1 MGTDDSISGGVAVT
15 LSEREDGLE
24 AIVHDLARPPYGV
37 QVQTPSPLRLNEFAR
52 SQGPDLLEK
61 CQRFHSYVDEVRA
74 TGVYDAMYRVELQ
87 GPLDHRILARDAST
101 GETRELVCFDS
112 NSYLG
117 LHLHPRVRAAA
128 HRAIDE
134 AGAGTP
140 SAQVL
145 GGHNRWLRALEER
158 VAALLGREEC
168 LIYPSGYQANI
179 GILTGLLRSGDR
191 AIADRFAHASLHDG
205 CAYSGATALTFAHG
219 DLESLDLQLAA
230 GSPGALVVTDGLFS
244 MHGDLC
250 DLPGLRAT
258 ADKHG
263 ARLMIDD
270 AHSVGILGATGG
282 GIEEH
287 YGMHGAAD
295 VLMGTFSKAP
305 GAAGGYVVGDRSLI
319 DYLRFFS
326 HGALFTASLPA
337 PTCAAIT
344 EAFAVMQDEPEHRE
358 RLWANTRRMWQGL
371 VDVGL
376 RVPPFSSPI
385 LTVRV
390 GDESL
395 LGPMAVALFQRGV
408 KAGMAQHP
416 AVPHGQSILRITVN
430 ARHTPDDLERSLEV
444 LGRLGRQ
451 FGIVEA
457 H

>member
-1 MGTDDSISGGVAVT
+1 MHS
-15 LSEREDGLE
+15 
-24 AIVHDLARPPYGV
+24 
-37 QVQTPSPLRLNEFAR
+37 PSPRPLNITEFAR
-52 SQGPDLLEK
+52 SHGPDVLEK
-61 CQRFHSYVDEVRA
+61 CRRFHEYANEVRA
-74 TGVYDAMYRVELQ
+74 AGVFDAMYRIELQ

-134 AGAGTP
+134 AGVGTP

-158 VAALLGREEC
+158 VATLLGREKC
-168 LIYPSGYQANI
+168 LVFPSGYQANI
-179 GILTGLLRSGDR
+179 GILTGLLRSGDTV
-191 AIADRFAHASLHDG
+191 IADRFSHASVHDG
-205 CAYSGATALTFAHG
+205 CAYSGATVLTYAHG
-219 DLESLDLQLAA
+219 DLESLDAQLAK
-230 GSPGALVVTDGLFS
+230 GTPGALIVADGLFS

-250 DLPGLRAT
+250 DLPGLRSV

-263 ARLMIDD
+263 ARVMIDD
-270 AHSVGILGATGG
+270 AHAVGILGATGG

-287 YGMHGAAD
+287 YAMRGAAD

-305 GAAGGYVVGDRSLI
+305 GAAGGYVVGDRALI
-319 DYLRFFS
+319 DYLRFLS

-358 RLWANTRRMWQGL
+358 RLWANTRHMWQGL
-371 VDVGL
+371 VDAGL
-376 RVPPFSSPI
+376 RVPPLNSPI
-385 LTVRV
+385 LTVHV
-390 GDESL
+390 GDETL
-395 LGPMAVALFQRGV
+395 LGPLAVALFQAGV
-408 KAGMAQHP
+408 KTGMAQHP
-416 AVPHGQSILRITVN
+416 AVPRRQSILRITVN
-430 ARHTPDDLERSLEV
+430 ARHTQEDLDRTLDV
-444 LGRLGRQ
+444 LGKVGRV

>member
-1 MGTDDSISGGVAVT
+1 MHSRSP
-15 LSEREDGLE
+15 
-24 AIVHDLARPPYGV
+24 RP
-37 QVQTPSPLRLNEFAR
+37 LNITEFAR
-52 SQGPDLLEK
+52 SQGPDVLEK
-61 CQRFHSYVDEVRA
+61 CRRFHQYANEVRA
-74 TGVYDAMYRVELQ
+74 AGVFDAMYRIELQ

-117 LHLHPRVRAAA
+117 LHLHPKVRAAA

-134 AGAGTP
+134 AGVGTP

-158 VAALLGREEC
+158 VAALLGREKC
-168 LIYPSGYQANI
+168 LVFPSGYQANI

-191 AIADRFAHASLHDG
+191 VMVDRFSHASVHDG
-205 CAYSGATALTFAHG
+205 CAYSGATVLTYAHG
-219 DLESLDLQLAA
+219 DLESLDAQLAE
-230 GSPGALVVTDGLFS
+230 GTPGALIIADGLFS

-250 DLPGLRAT
+250 DLPGLRSV
-258 ADKHG
+258 ADKYG

-287 YGMHGAAD
+287 YGMRGAVD

-305 GAAGGYVVGDRSLI
+305 GAAGGYVVGDQALI
-319 DYLRFFS
+319 DYLRFLS

-344 EAFAVMQDEPEHRE
+344 EAFAVMQNEPEHRE

-376 RVPPFSSPI
+376 RVPPLSSPI
-385 LTVRV
+385 LTVHV
-390 GDESL
+390 GDERL
-395 LGPMAVALFQRGV
+395 LGPLAVALFQAGV
-408 KAGMAQHP
+408 KTGLAQHP
-416 AVPHGQSILRITVN
+416 AVPRGQSILRITVN
-430 ARHTPDDLERSLEV
+430 ARHTQEDLDLTLNV
-444 LGRLGRQ
+444 LGRLGRV

>member
-1 MGTDDSISGGVAVT
+1 MHS
-15 LSEREDGLE
+15 
-24 AIVHDLARPPYGV
+24 PPPRTFNV
-37 QVQTPSPLRLNEFAR
+37 SEFAR
-52 SQGPDLLEK
+52 SQGPDVLEK
-61 CQRFHSYVDEVRA
+61 CRRFHEYANEVRA
-74 TGVYDAMYRVELQ
+74 AGVFDAMYRIELQ

-134 AGAGTP
+134 AGVGTP

-158 VAALLGREEC
+158 VAALLGREKC
-168 LIYPSGYQANI
+168 LVFPSGYQANI

-191 AIADRFAHASLHDG
+191 VIADRFSHASVHDG
-205 CAYSGATALTFAHG
+205 CAYSRATVLTYAHG
-219 DLESLDLQLAA
+219 DLESLDAQLAK
-230 GSPGALVVTDGLFS
+230 GTPGALIVADGLFS

-250 DLPGLRAT
+250 DLPGLRSV

-270 AHSVGILGATGG
+270 AHAVGILGASGG

-287 YGMHGAAD
+287 YGMRGAVD

-305 GAAGGYVVGDRSLI
+305 GAAGGYVVGDGALI
-319 DYLRFFS
+319 DYLRFLS

-337 PTCAAIT
+337 PTCAAVT
-344 EAFAVMQDEPEHRE
+344 EAFAVMRDEPEHRE
-358 RLWANTRRMWQGL
+358 RLWANTRCMWEGL
-371 VDVGL
+371 KDVGL
-376 RVPPFSSPI
+376 RVPPLSSPI
-385 LTVRV
+385 LTVHV
-390 GDESL
+390 GDETL
-395 LGPMAVALFQRGV
+395 LGPLAVALFQAGV
-408 KAGMAQHP
+408 KTGMAQYP
-416 AVPHGQSILRITVN
+416 AVPRGQSILRITVN
-430 ARHTPDDLERSLEV
+430 ARHTQEDLDQTLDV
-444 LGRLGRQ
+444 LGRLGRA
-451 FGIVEA
+451 FGIMEA

>member
-1 MGTDDSISGGVAVT
+1 MHSRSPRPLNVT
-15 LSEREDGLE
+15 
-24 AIVHDLARPPYGV
+24 
-37 QVQTPSPLRLNEFAR
+37 EFAR
-52 SQGPDLLEK
+52 SQGPDVLEK
-61 CQRFHSYVDEVRA
+61 CRRFHEYANEVRA
-74 TGVYDAMYRVELQ
+74 AGVFDAMYRIELQ

-134 AGAGTP
+134 AGVGTP

-158 VAALLGREEC
+158 VAALLGREKC
-168 LIYPSGYQANI
+168 LVFPSGYQANI

-191 AIADRFAHASLHDG
+191 VMVDRFSHASVHDG
-205 CAYSGATALTFAHG
+205 CAYSGATVLTYAHG
-219 DLESLDLQLAA
+219 DLESLGAKLAN
-230 GSPGALVVTDGLFS
+230 GTPGALIIADGLFS

-250 DLPGLRAT
+250 DLPGLRSV
-258 ADKHG
+258 ADKYG

-270 AHSVGILGATGG
+270 AHSVGILGANGG

-287 YGMHGAAD
+287 YGMRGAAD

-305 GAAGGYVVGDRSLI
+305 GAAGGYVAGDQALI
-319 DYLRFFS
+319 DYLRFLS

-344 EAFAVMQDEPEHRE
+344 EAFAVMQEEPEHRE
-358 RLWANTRRMWQGL
+358 RLWANTRYMWQGL
-371 VDVGL
+371 VDAGL
-376 RVPPFSSPI
+376 RVPPLSSPI
-385 LTVRV
+385 LTAHV
-390 GDESL
+390 GDETL
-395 LGPMAVALFQRGV
+395 LGPLAVALFQAGV
-408 KAGMAQHP
+408 KTGLAQHP
-416 AVPHGQSILRITVN
+416 AVPRGQSILRITVN
-430 ARHTPDDLERSLEV
+430 ARHTQEDLDLTLDV
-444 LGRLGRQ
+444 LARLGRV
-451 FGIVEA
+451 FGIAEA

>member
-1 MGTDDSISGGVAVT
+1 M
-15 LSEREDGLE
+15 
-24 AIVHDLARPPYGV
+24 PF
-37 QVQTPSPLRLNEFAR
+37 PSPRPLNITEFAR

-61 CQRFHSYVDEVRA
+61 CRRFHEYANEVRA
-74 TGVYDAMYRVELQ
+74 AGVFDAMYRIELQ
-87 GPLDHRILARDAST
+87 GPLDHRILARDVST

-134 AGAGTP
+134 AGVGTP

-158 VAALLGREEC
+158 VAALLGRETC
-168 LIYPSGYQANI
+168 LVFPSGYQANI
-179 GILTGLLRSGDR
+179 GILTGLLRPGDR
-191 AIADRFAHASLHDG
+191 VIADRFSHASLHDG
-205 CAYSGATALTFAHG
+205 CTFSGATVLTYAHG
-219 DLESLDLQLAA
+219 DLESLDAQLAE
-230 GSPGALVVTDGLFS
+230 GTPGALIIADGLFS

-250 DLPGLRAT
+250 DLPALRSV
-258 ADKHG
+258 ADKYG

-270 AHSVGILGATGG
+270 AHSVGILGATGA

-287 YGMHGAAD
+287 YGMRGAVD

-305 GAAGGYVVGDRSLI
+305 GAAGGYVVGDRALI
-319 DYLRFFS
+319 DYLRFLS

-344 EAFAVMQDEPEHRE
+344 EAFAVMQYEPEHRE

-376 RVPPFSSPI
+376 RVPPLSSPI
-385 LTVRV
+385 LTVHV
-390 GDESL
+390 GDETL
-395 LGPMAVALFQRGV
+395 LGPLAVALFQAGV
-408 KAGMAQHP
+408 KAGMAQYP
-416 AVPHGQSILRITVN
+416 AVPRGRSILRITVN
-430 ARHTPDDLERSLEV
+430 ARHTHEDLDGTVDV
-444 LGRLGRQ
+444 LGRLGRV
-451 FGIVEA
+451 FGLVEA

>member
-1 MGTDDSISGGVAVT
+1 MSS
-15 LSEREDGLE
+15 
-24 AIVHDLARPPYGV
+24 
-37 QVQTPSPLRLNEFAR
+37 PSPRPFNMAEFAR
-52 SQGPDLLEK
+52 SKGSDPLEK
-61 CQRFHSYVDEVRA
+61 CRRFHEYANEVRA
-74 TGVYDAMYRVELQ
+74 TGVFDAMYRIELQ

-134 AGAGTP
+134 AGVGTP

-145 GGHNRWLRALEER
+145 GGHNRWLRALEEG
-158 VAALLGREEC
+158 VAALLGREKC
-168 LIYPSGYQANI
+168 LVFPSGYQASI

-191 AIADRFAHASLHDG
+191 VIADRFSHASLHDG
-205 CAYSGATALTFAHG
+205 CAYSGATVLTYAHG
-219 DLESLDLQLAA
+219 DLESLDAQLAQGA
-230 GSPGALVVTDGLFS
+230 PGALIVADGLFS

-250 DLPGLRAT
+250 DLPGLRRI

-287 YGMHGAAD
+287 YGMRGGVD

-305 GAAGGYVVGDRSLI
+305 GAAGGYVVGDEALI

-326 HGALFTASLPA
+326 HGALFTASLAA
-337 PTCAAIT
+337 PICAAVT
-344 EAFAVMQDEPEHRE
+344 EAFTVMQAEPAHRE
-358 RLWANTRRMWQGL
+358 RLWANTQHMWQGL
-371 VDVGL
+371 KDLGL
-376 RVPPFSSPI
+376 RIPPLSSPI
-385 LTVRV
+385 LTVHV
-390 GDESL
+390 GDETL
-395 LGPMAVALFQRGV
+395 LGPLAVALFQAGV
-408 KAGMAQHP
+408 KAGMAQYP
-416 AVPHGQSILRITVN
+416 AVPRGKSILRITVN
-430 ARHTPDDLERSLEV
+430 ARHTQEDLGRTLDV
-444 LGRLGRQ
+444 LGRLGRG